1 MGLDVPREGMHLTIL
16 DVLAQIAWSA
26 GYYIA
31 LIVLIRV
38 TGKRLAGQTTTF
50 DLIVLIAIAVALQ
63 TIALAEGRIAAA
75 IFVVV
80 VLGMHLLQT
89 ALSARWAWF
98 RRLLRGSPRA
108 LVRDGTIDR
117 AALADEHLSTDD
129 LLAALRKQ
137 GVEEVAAVHL
147 AMLEE
152 TGQVSVVKR

>member
-1 MGLDVPREGMHLTIL
+1 MSLTIL
-16 DVLAQIAWSA
+16 EALAQIAWSA

-31 LIVLIRV
+31 LIVLIRI

-63 TIALAEGRIAAA
+63 TIAVAEGRIAAA

-89 ALSARWAWF
+89 TMSARWAWF
-98 RRLLRGSPRA
+98 RRLLRGTPRA
-108 LVRDGTIDR
+108 LVHDGVIDR
-117 AALADEHLSTDD
+117 SALADEHLSADD

-137 GVEEVAAVHL
+137 GIEDVAGVHL

-152 TGQVSVVKR
+152 TGQVSVLKR